1 MKRRSPLL
9 PFTPAL
15 AAAIGFALLFTT
27 ACERAEQAE
36 APSTGADAEA
46 AALTEPP
53 EDPVVAA
60 AAWQRERDAWVKES
74 PMSAFTA
81 VASHYIQADSTARI
95 GADETAAKKDPDSP
109 MPAMAAISYEEEA
122 FWVEPVAGAAAPAVH
137 GRDDEWELLPEGTPV
152 EERRK
157 LEEDEVVAVGRF
169 LLYMSPQSGF
179 GRIIVYDPDSPMRD
193 EFEGYKWF
201 EPSADYQVKATYT
214 PNPNPEELTLGT
226 SRGLEKT
233 FHRAGTFAFTVN
245 GAPQT
250 LVALAASPAPEPGEE
265 LFMPFRDETTGK
277 ETYDVGRYLS
287 VEYEGAGQEHL
298 LDFNT
303 ATNPLCN
310 YSPHFNCPFPP
321 KENKLTVAIRAGE
334 MAYPKH

>member
-1 MKRRSPLL
+1 MTPRSPLHS
-9 PFTPAL
+9 FTPAI
-15 AAAIGFALLFTT
+15 AAAIGFALLFNT
-27 ACERAEQAE
+27 ACERSEKAEGL
-36 APSTGADAEA
+36 PTNADAEA

-53 EDPVVAA
+53 DDPVVAA
-60 AAWQRERDAWVKES
+60 AAWQRERDARVKEV

-81 VASHYIQADSTARI
+81 VASHYIQADSTIRI
-95 GADETAAKKDPDSP
+95 GADETVAKKDPESP
-109 MPAMAAISYEEEA
+109 MPAMAAIAYEEEA

-137 GRDDEWELLPEGTPV
+137 GWDDDGELLPEGTPV
-152 EERRK
+152 EARRE
-157 LEEDEVVAVGRF
+157 LEEGDVIAVGKF
-169 LLYMSPQSGF
+169 LLYASPQSGF
-179 GRIIVYDPDSPMRD
+179 GRIVVYDPDSPMRE
-193 EFEGYKWF
+193 EFQGYRWF
-201 EPSADYQVKATYT
+201 EPSADYQVTATFT
-214 PNPNPEELTLGT
+214 PNPNPDEVTLGT

-233 FHRAGTFAFTVN
+233 FHRAGTFAFTMG
-245 GAPQT
+245 GAPQA
-250 LVALAASPAPEPGEE
+250 LVALAASPSPEPGDE

-298 LDFNT
+298 LDFNR

-321 KENKLTVAIRAGE
+321 EENNLKVAIRAGE